1 MAPAIENIDYREIAH
16 FSEQARYW
24 WDPKGPLEALHDINP
39 LRLNFIRQGTAIRGR
54 RVADIGCGGGI
65 LTEAL
70 ARAGGNVTGIDW
82 SESALAAARDH
93 MKKSGL
99 SIDYRH
105 ATAEILAEEMPGRF
119 DVVVCMEMLE
129 HVPSPQSILSACAA
143 LVKPGGHVFVSTI
156 NRTLLSRFLV
166 IFVAERVLGVVEKG
180 THAYPKFI
188 KPREM
193 VGYAESAG
201 LVEKDGTGYMYLP
214 VLGAAWEWPYK
225 SMNYMMHFI
234 KELDTNDIA

>member
-1 MAPAIENIDYREIAH
+1 MASVTENIDHMEIAR

-39 LRLNFIRQGTAIRGR
+39 LRLDYIRQRAAIRGR

-70 ARAGGNVTGIDW
+70 AGAGAKVTGIDW

-93 MKKSGL
+93 AEKSGL

-105 ATAEILAEEMPGRF
+105 ATAESLAKEMPGRF
-119 DVVVCMEMLE
+119 DVVVCMELLE

-156 NRTLLSRFLV
+156 NRTLLSRFFV
-166 IFVAERVLGVVEKG
+166 IFVAEQVLGVVEKG
-180 THAYPKFI
+180 THAYSKFI
-188 KPREM
+188 KPRELA
-193 VGYAESAG
+193 GYAENAG

-214 VLGAAWEWPYK
+214 VLGAAWLWPYK
-225 SMNYMMHFI
+225 SMNYMMHFQH
-234 KELDTNDIA
+234 KELDTK